1 MSDIFLIILAIF
13 IVFGVFRR
21 YLAFLILNTI
31 SKKLYNEFNKAQ
43 QRNQQQQASSNAR
56 GNVYVNP
63 NEASNPKQ
71 RKFKDDEGE
80 YVDYEEVK

>member
-1 MSDIFLIILAIF
+1 
-13 IVFGVFRR
+13 VFRR
-21 YLAFLILNTI
+21 YLAFLILNLI

-43 QRNQQQQASSNAR
+43 QRNQQQQAGANSKN
-56 GNVYVNP
+56 NVYVHP

>member
-1 MSDIFLIILAIF
+1 
-13 IVFGVFRR
+13 
-21 YLAFLILNTI
+21 
-31 SKKLYNEFNKAQ
+31 LYNEFNKAQ
-43 QRNQQQQASSNAR
+43 QRNQQQQTNSNAR

-63 NEASNPKQ
+63 NEASSPKQ